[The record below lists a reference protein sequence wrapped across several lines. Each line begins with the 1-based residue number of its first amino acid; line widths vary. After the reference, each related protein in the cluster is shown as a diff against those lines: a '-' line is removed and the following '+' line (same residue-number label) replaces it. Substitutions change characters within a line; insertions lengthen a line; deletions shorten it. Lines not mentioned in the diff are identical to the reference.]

1 MSRAKWERDT
11 LSFCAKRSFQ
21 FQLTLSVRQHAQ
33 NEETTGRNAACDKVA
48 IDRDCDADGRC
59 SQESSGGSRAL
70 HPGAATITKDGA
82 RTDKRDSHCKRFN
95 GGGPGRHAARRAGKR
110 ATASAMSRIPKRTK
124 SIAERQTSIYVRSP
138 ASFPAASRSQPI
150 IPPSATAASACPRI
164 QVLQSN

>member
-11 LSFCAKRSFQ
+11 LRFCAKRSFQ
-21 FQLTLSVRQHAQ
+21 FQLTLQVRQHAQ
-33 NEETTGRNAACDKVA
+33 NEEKNERNAACDNVA

-59 SQESSGGSRAL
+59 SQESSGGSQAL

-95 GGGPGRHAARRAGKR
+95 GGAGSARSAPGGKR

-138 ASFPAASRSQPI
+138 ASLPAASYSQPI
-150 IPPSATAASACPRI
+150 IPPNATASSACPRI